1 MKQIIYPTPCHNNM
15 CLHSSVKYLFQ
26 ACGCGSSQVPKS
38 DEPPPHS
45 PLQVLVPE
53 ATWYSRHSS
62 PMILDISNIR
72 PGILY
77 CHSLILLM
85 TRPVLQITS
94 PTGIQYSYFIAALEN
109 RQSSFTEGN
118 GDYTITGYQQVQ
130 GDQYA
135 ALYSETVT
143 VQLEN
148 DFLPFL
154 YPNQYVNFTPDSK
167 ASQLALSLI
176 DEDTVDVDALQQIY
190 DYVVSNLTY
199 DYEKADTVTTG
210 YLPDVDETLKTGTGI
225 CFDYAALTT
234 AMLRSCDIP
243 CKLQIG
249 YAGDIKHAWID
260 VYIRSKGWVNQ
271 AVSFKGDTWTL
282 MDPTFD
288 SNSDDKEAIQDY
300 IGDESNYT
308 VQFTR

>member
-1 MKQIIYPTPCHNNM
+1 MNRFIRLRLLAMIL
-15 CLHSSVKYLFQ
+15 CLPFLLIFIS
-26 ACGCGSSQVPKS
+26 GCGSSSQKK
-38 DEPPPHS
+38 DEPPVYS

-53 ATWYSRHSS
+53 ATGKETLGSS
-62 PMILDISNIR
+62 PMILDVSNISQ
-72 PGILY
+72 GYFIAQSDSSDLT
-77 CHSLILLM
+77 CS
-85 TRPVLQITS
+85 LQIIS
-94 PTGIQYSYFIAALEN
+94 PSGVLYSYFIAPGESATVT
-109 RQSSFTEGN
+109 FTEGS

-210 YLPDVDETLKTGTGI
+210 YLPAVLIMPRSPRPCSEAVIFHANFRLVMPEISSMPGSMYIYAPKAGSIRQYPLKEIPGHLWILPLIPTVMTKKLFRITLEMKAITL
-225 CFDYAALTT
+225 YN
-234 AMLRSCDIP
+234 S
-243 CKLQIG
+243 
-249 YAGDIKHAWID
+249 H
-260 VYIRSKGWVNQ
+260 VNG
-271 AVSFKGDTWTL
+271 KGDFL
-282 MDPTFD
+282 
-288 SNSDDKEAIQDY
+288 
-300 IGDESNYT
+300 
-308 VQFTR
+308 